1 MLSTDTIKA
10 LANLARN
17 KTPSPPLPS
26 DPDDAAAVALALILD
41 PSAQVVPG
49 EIFTELAKRNSAL
62 VNAPRE
68 EIQATLARQI
78 VLLEAMATRLFQKAA
93 ITTSPSASAEFNRA
107 ALATNRVLIQALG
120 AVHSMNQNQAPV
132 HAQLL
137 TVEGEDGADVA

>member
-1 MLSTDTIKA
+1 MQDIETIKA
-10 LANLARN
+10 LLAKRQD
-17 KTPSPPLPS
+17 PSPPLPH

-41 PSAQVVPG
+41 PSAQVVSG
-49 EIFTELAKRNSAL
+49 EIFKEMARRNQAL

-78 VLLEAMATRLFQKAA
+78 TLLEATATRFFQKAA

-120 AVHSMNQNQAPV
+120 AIHQMNQNQVQA
-132 HAQLL
+132 L
-137 TVEGEDGADVA
+137 TVEGEDGANVA

>member
-1 MLSTDTIKA
+1 MLDTNTIQA

-17 KTPSPPLPS
+17 KPPSPPLPS

-41 PSAQVVPG
+41 QNAQVVPS
-49 EIFTELAKRNSAL
+49 EVFKEMARRNQAL

-78 VLLEAMATRLFQKAA
+78 ALLEAMATRLFQKAA
-93 ITTSPSASAEFNRA
+93 ITSSPSASAEFNRA

-120 AVHSMNQNQAPV
+120 AIHQMNQNQV
-132 HAQLL
+132 QVL
-137 TVEGEDGADVA
+137 TVEGEDGANVA